1 MLIFLDYKS
10 KKKYTESFEYTYES
24 KMMRIMK
31 VIKKVMK
38 KQIFLNLFNFYKKRD
53 IM

>member
-10 KKKYTESFEYTYES
+10 KKKYIESFENTYES
-24 KMMRIMK
+24 KMMRIM
-31 VIKKVMK
+31 KVMK